1 MKIGAFT
8 FVLHTHLP
16 YVREAG
22 RWPFGEEMLHEVAA
36 ESYIPLLDALYD
48 LKEEGHKPRLT
59 LGLTPILLEQL
70 ADPGILSRLEIYLQ
84 ERLELAKGDL
94 DKYEREG
101 HGHLS
106 YLARF
111 YYNWYENVL
120 TSFRERY
127 SRDLVGAFRRLQD
140 EGTLEIITSA
150 ATHAYLPLME
160 RDSTIHG
167 QLKVGVDSYR
177 HHFGRA
183 PRGVWLPECGYRPAY
198 LEERQYKPG
207 IEEFL
212 DDLGLRYFFT
222 DTHALEGGPLLGKA
236 AGDVV
241 GPYGGVP
248 RRKVVISEE
257 PLATK
262 GTTFRPYFVHG
273 TPVAV
278 LGRNQRT
285 GLQVWSAAH
294 GYPGDYIYREFHR
307 KSSSSGLRY
316 WRVTGNVELGQKE
329 FYDPYQAAGKAKEH
343 ANHFAHS
350 VTEELSKYHH
360 DTSEFGIVV
369 SAYDTELFGHWWFE
383 GVAWLKEVLAIL
395 GKSEE
400 VELTTAG
407 AYLEEHPPSEA
418 LALPESSWGQGGT
431 HWTWLNPKTEW
442 IWPLIHHAER
452 RMEELIERHRSDMHP
467 VFEQAAREL
476 LLLESSDWP
485 FLISTGQ
492 AKEYATS
499 RFQGHLARFN
509 HLAYIAS
516 AGKTK
521 EEDRAFLDLLAQVD
535 NPFPHI
541 DYLAFAKREGRS
553 GVGTEGGVL

>member
-1 MKIGAFT
+1 T

-36 ESYIPLLDALYD
+36 ECYIPLLDALYD
-48 LKEEGHKPRLT
+48 LKEEGYRPRLT

-84 ERLELAKGDL
+84 ERLELAKSDL

-111 YYNWYENVL
+111 YHDWYEEIL

-127 SRDLVGAFRRLQD
+127 GRDLVGAFRRLQG
-140 EGTLEIITSA
+140 EGDLEIITSA

-167 QLKVGVDSYR
+167 QLKVGIDSYR
-177 HHFGRA
+177 RHFGRI

-198 LEERQYKPG
+198 LKEGRYKPG

-212 DDLGLRYFFT
+212 DDLGLRYFFA
-222 DTHALEGGPLLGKA
+222 DAHALEGGPLLGKA
-236 AGDVV
+236 AGDVI

-248 RRKVVISEE
+248 RRKLVFSEE
-257 PLATK
+257 SLATK

-278 LGRNQRT
+278 FGRNQRT

-307 KSSSSGLRY
+307 KDSSSGLRY
-316 WRVTGNVELGQKE
+316 WRVTGSVDLGQKE
-329 FYDPYQAAGKAKEH
+329 FYDPYHASNKAKEH
-343 ANHFAHS
+343 ANHFAHL
-350 VTEELSKYHH
+350 VIEDLNKYHH

-383 GVAWLKEVLAIL
+383 GVAWLKEVLTIL

-407 AYLEEHPPSEA
+407 AYLEEYPPTEA

-431 HWTWLNPKTEW
+431 HWTWLNPETEW
-442 IWPLIHHAER
+442 IWHLIHHVEQ
-452 RMEELIERHRSDMHP
+452 RMEELIESHGRENNMRR

-499 RFQGHLARFN
+499 RFQRHLARFN
-509 HLAYIAS
+509 HLAHLAS
-516 AGKTK
+516 AGKVE
-521 EEDRAFLDLLAQVD
+521 EEDTPSLT
-535 NPFPHI
+535 
-541 DYLAFAKREGRS
+541 S
-553 GVGTEGGVL
+553 